1 MATIEA
7 DVAAH
12 AEAVLHGRL
21 HSELTQDKM
30 ELEVQQQRSASTD
43 NIIGNKHDLK
53 IGPVHTHFFL
63 VWKSN
68 LV

>member
-7 DVAAH
+7 DVTAH
-12 AEAVLHGRL
+12 AEAVLHVRL

-53 IGPVHTHFFL
+53 ML
-63 VWKSN
+63 
-68 LV
+68 